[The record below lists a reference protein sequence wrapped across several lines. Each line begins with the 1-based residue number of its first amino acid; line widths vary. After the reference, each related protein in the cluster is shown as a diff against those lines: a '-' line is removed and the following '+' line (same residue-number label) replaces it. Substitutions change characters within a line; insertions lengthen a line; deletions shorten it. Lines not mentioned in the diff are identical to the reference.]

1 MSIEPPRER
10 GLGSP
15 FQPFHHR
22 FMKPRSA
29 RAPRRSRAGFAIVD
43 VCVSL
48 LILVVALGALL
59 GSVFSAMKL
68 AEVNESTASASQAV
82 RGILETMSALPLEQV
97 YAAYNSDPQDDP
109 DKNQNYLEGLE
120 IPAELLS
127 PQGGTA
133 SVAEISF
140 PTLAGVNG
148 TELRE
153 DLVDPELGMPRDLNG
168 DGEID
173 ALDHSQDYQ
182 LLPVAVK
189 LEWNGP
195 AGPQVLEVCTLLWGG

>member
-1 MSIEPPRER
+1 
-10 GLGSP
+10 
-15 FQPFHHR
+15 
-22 FMKPRSA
+22 MKPRST
-29 RAPRRSRAGFAIVD
+29 RTPVRVRTGFAIVD

-59 GSVFSAMKL
+59 GSVFSAMRL

-82 RGILETMSALPLEQV
+82 GGILETMSSLPLEQV
-97 YAAYNSDPQDDP
+97 YAAYNSDPKDDP
-109 DKNQNYLEGLE
+109 DQNKNYLEGLE
-120 IPAELLS
+120 IPAQLLS
-127 PQGGTA
+127 PQGGAA
-133 SVAEISF
+133 SMAEISF
-140 PTLAGVNG
+140 PTFAGVNG

-153 DLVDPELGMPRDLNG
+153 DLVDAKLGMPRDLNG
-168 DGEID
+168 DGKID

-195 AGPQVLEVCTLLWGG
+195 AGPQVLEVSTLLWGG